1 MFVLSAV
8 GLTLGLFRSATFRI
22 VSGFCRLSLPL
33 GGLENDVA
41 LSCVDSSTAAEDDQ
55 VKQCYI
61 MIAHEKKFLRNS
73 QQQSPS
79 DFCHITATS

>member
-1 MFVLSAV
+1 MFVLSAA
-8 GLTLGLFRSATFRI
+8 GSTLGLFRSVTFRT

-61 MIAHEKKFLRNS
+61 MAACNNTLKVH
-73 QQQSPS
+73 SP
-79 DFCHITATS
+79 